1 MVKKLPRAPFPDPI
15 SPQKLGEFPSG
26 RKPDTREKLCSFEV
40 WHGRCFTV
48 LAEQMNSL
56 ETSNLEPL
64 VVRSENIVHLP
75 LGLLGFEHIKK
86 YVLLANPE
94 EAPFLWLQV
103 LDDPTLAFL
112 VIPPNEVLSDYQP
125 EITDEDSEF
134 IGLKSPQD
142 ALVYNIVTLR
152 PGRATMNLKGPIV
165 LNRYTLMG
173 KQIVISNAAQYA
185 LQHPLPVASQS
196 ES

>member
-1 MVKKLPRAPFPDPI
+1 M
-15 SPQKLGEFPSG
+15 
-26 RKPDTREKLCSFEV
+26 
-40 WHGRCFTV
+40 
-48 LAEQMNSL
+48 
-56 ETSNLEPL
+56 
-64 VVRSENIVHLP
+64 VVRSENVVHLP
-75 LGLLGFEHIKK
+75 LGLLGFEQIKK

-112 VIPPNEVLSDYQP
+112 VLSPSEVVPNYQP

-134 IGLKSPQD
+134 IGLKTPQD
-142 ALVYNIVTLR
+142 ALIYNIVTLR
-152 PGRATMNLKGPIV
+152 PNGRATMNLKGPIV
-165 LNRYTLMG
+165 LNRFTLTG

-185 LQHPLPVASQS
+185 LQHPLPVAGAS